1 MTSTIRIASSSGSS
15 PSLKRKLSTR
25 NITDKVATTLPPR
38 KVVRVMSALPDR
50 LIPKKQQSQS
60 PEQVLTSIMSKKGMA
75 TTLYAYDQVSFFEAH
90 REEEINAYDFDVLK
104 AIRTGDIEELRRFH
118 ESGRPLK
125 CSNKFGESLLH
136 LACRKALVPV
146 VDFLLNEAGVPV
158 QVVDDMGRSPLHD
171 AFWTCEPNFEL
182 VDLIVG
188 QCPDLLL
195 VKDKRGHSPL
205 NYARR
210 EHWGKWTEYLQSRS
224 AILEPVCLNVGKQR
238 QPKPL

>member
-1 MTSTIRIASSSGSS
+1 
-15 PSLKRKLSTR
+15 
-25 NITDKVATTLPPR
+25 
-38 KVVRVMSALPDR
+38 MSALPDQ
-50 LIPKKQQSQS
+50 LIAKKQQSQS
-60 PEQVLTSIMSKKGMA
+60 PQQVLESIMSKRGMA
-75 TTLYAYDQVSFFEAH
+75 TTLYAYDQVSFFEAL

-136 LACRKALVPV
+136 LACRRALVPV
-146 VDFLLNEAGVPV
+146 VDFLLNEAGVTV

-182 VDLIVG
+182 VDLILN
-188 QCPDLLL
+188 QCPDLLF

-224 AILEPVCLNVGKQR
+224 AILEPVCLNMRKQ
-238 QPKPL
+238 